1 MSSLAGRL
9 GLTVTMLVAGCGGGS
24 APHPGAGAGGT
35 GSGGGVGG
43 GGVGG
48 GAGGGDAGGGGPG
61 GGGAGGAA
69 GLGGTSRDG
78 SADAT
83 EVGAPTMNRVR
94 FLNAFIGDNVS
105 GNPGGTG
112 PFDVW
117 MRDVAQNWI
126 SVINAIPYGAVTDLV
141 PLTFPAGQAKQLTFI
156 APGANPATAARA
168 GSNQANLYITAGDMG
183 RQTAIVYNSFGAVAL
198 GTRAD
203 DDPAAAPPA
212 GKANVIFDTR
222 AILEQFA
229 GFGFNYGY
237 TGLCLN
243 NLTAEGKFS
252 AIDPGTFQFS
262 VYDAQAANCQG
273 SVIVTATATA
283 YGDGQAW
290 SLYGIGDASPNG
302 YKLIPVRLGGN

>member
-1 MSSLAGRL
+1 LSMNRL
-9 GLTVTMLVAGCGGGS
+9 GLTIAMLVAGCGGGS
-24 APHPGAGAGGT
+24 ASHPDAGPGGT
-35 GSGGGVGG
+35 
-43 GGVGG
+43 
-48 GAGGGDAGGGGPG
+48 GPG
-61 GGGAGGAA
+61 GGGGGGASGMSGGGASGAA
-69 GLGGTSRDG
+69 GTGGTSRDG

-94 FLNAFIGDNVS
+94 FLNAFIGDTAS
-105 GNPGGTG
+105 GNPGGLG
-112 PFDVW
+112 PLDVW
-117 MRDVAQNWI
+117 MRDAAQNWV
-126 SVINAIPYGAVTDLV
+126 SVIKAIPYGAVTSFV

-156 APGANPATAARA
+156 PPGADPATAARA

-183 RQTAIVYNSFGAVAL
+183 RQTAIVYNAFGAVAL

-203 DDPAAAPPA
+203 DDPASAPPA

-243 NLTAEGKFS
+243 DLTAEGKFS

-262 VYDAQAANCQG
+262 LYDAHAANCQG
-273 SVIVTATATA
+273 SVIVTAPATA
-283 YGDGQAW
+283 YGAGQAW
-290 SLYGIGDASPNG
+290 FLYAVGDAVPNG
-302 YKLIPVRLGGN
+302 YNLVPVRLGGN

>member
-1 MSSLAGRL
+1 
-9 GLTVTMLVAGCGGGS
+9 
-24 APHPGAGAGGT
+24 
-35 GSGGGVGG
+35 
-43 GGVGG
+43 VGG
-48 GAGGGDAGGGGPG
+48 GAGGRGASD

-69 GLGGTSRDG
+69 GSGGTSRDG

-83 EVGAPTMNRVR
+83 EVGAPTMNQVR

-105 GNPGGTG
+105 GNPGGTR

-117 MRDVAQNWI
+117 MRDAAQNWV
-126 SVINAIPYGAVTDLV
+126 SVIRAIPYGAVTAFV

-156 APGANPATAARA
+156 APGADPATAARA
-168 GSNQANLYITAGDMG
+168 GSNQANLYITAGDTG
-183 RQTAIVYNSFGAVAL
+183 RQTAIVYNIGAVAL

-203 DDPAAAPPA
+203 DDPASAPPA
-212 GKANVIFDTR
+212 GKTNVIFDTR

-243 NLTAEGKFS
+243 SLTAEGKFS

-262 VYDAQAANCQG
+262 LYDAHAADCQG
-273 SVIVTATATA
+273 SLVVTAPATA
-283 YGDGQAW
+283 YGVGQAW
-290 SLYGIGDASPNG
+290 SLYAIGDASPNG
-302 YKLIPVRLGGN
+302 YKLIPVRLAGN